1 MADVPF
7 RAATVHEAFLRVMG
21 AISTALVGGPYPER
35 DEPREGK
42 LDRVL
47 IAAKYITGN
56 FATSTRQLSRIVRA
70 TSEAAAGLDVA
81 SVQDLARR
89 AGVLRP
95 KLRRDGFSNIALSG
109 EAFALVRE
117 AASRTIGLRHFDVQL
132 VGAWAMLNGMLAE
145 METGEGK
152 TLTATLA
159 AATAAL
165 AGRAVHI
172 ITVNDYLAERDADTM
187 RPVYEMLGLSV
198 GCVRQGVDPDARRI
212 AYGCDVTYCSNK
224 EITFDY
230 LRDRMVLGGRP
241 RAIAM
246 KVDTLSGANTGRR
259 LLLRGLQF
267 AIVDEAD
274 SVLVDEARTPL
285 ILSSEARNSQEE
297 LLHQQALF
305 LSKQLDETDYS
316 ISNGAIELT
325 RDGEQ
330 KLEDIAIPLGGI
342 WKGPHRRE
350 QLVRQGLT
358 ALHVFQR
365 DKHYLVREGKV
376 VIIDEHT
383 GRLMPDRSWEQGLHQ
398 LIEIKEECEVTGR
411 RDTLA
416 RISYQRFF
424 RRYLH
429 LAGMTGTASEVAGEL
444 WAVYRL
450 RVAKIPTNKPV
461 RRIRYADQIYGNS
474 VLKWKAVIASIEQQ
488 RAAGRPVLVG
498 TRSVAASEQL
508 AALLDVAGLP
518 YRLLNARQDQHEAEI
533 VAQAGTPAC
542 ITVATNMAGRGTD
555 IKLAPGIAE
564 AGGLHV
570 IATELNDSGRI
581 DRQLFGRCGRQ
592 GDRGSCEAILA
603 VEEDLMKSFFPLAE
617 ARFRHLGKVPTRLG
631 KMLFRVAQWRAE
643 YSHSRARRE
652 LLDLDDYLGDVLAF
666 AGRGE

>member
-1 MADVPF
+1 
-7 RAATVHEAFLRVMG
+7 
-21 AISTALVGGPYPER
+21 
-35 DEPREGK
+35 
-42 LDRVL
+42 
-47 IAAKYITGN
+47 
-56 FATSTRQLSRIVRA
+56 
-70 TSEAAAGLDVA
+70 
-81 SVQDLARR
+81 
-89 AGVLRP
+89 
-95 KLRRDGFSNIALSG
+95 
-109 EAFALVRE
+109 
-117 AASRTIGLRHFDVQL
+117 
-132 VGAWAMLNGMLAE
+132 
-145 METGEGK
+145 
-152 TLTATLA
+152 
-159 AATAAL
+159 
-165 AGRAVHI
+165 
-172 ITVNDYLAERDADTM
+172 
-187 RPVYEMLGLSV
+187 
-198 GCVRQGVDPDARRI
+198 
-212 AYGCDVTYCSNK
+212 
-224 EITFDY
+224 Y
-230 LRDRMVLGGRP
+230 LRDRMVLGGKP

-246 KVDTLSGANTGRR
+246 KVDALSGAGAGRK

-285 ILSSEARNSQEE
+285 ILSAEAKHGQEE
-297 LLHQQALF
+297 LLHRQALD
-305 LSKQLDETDYS
+305 LANQLDDADYTVA
-316 ISNGAIELT
+316 NGAIELT
-325 RDGEQ
+325 QDGEK
-330 KLEDIAIPLGGI
+330 KLEDLAHSRSGV

-350 QLVRQGLT
+350 QLVRQALT

-450 RVAKIPTNKPV
+450 RVAKIPTHKPV
-461 RRIRYADQIYGNS
+461 RRTRYADQIYGNS
-474 VLKWKAVIASIEQQ
+474 KRKWKAVIASIGIL
-488 RAAGRPVLVG
+488 RAAGRPVLIG

-508 AALLDVAGLP
+508 AALLDGAGIP

-533 VAQAGTPAC
+533 VAQAGIPGC

-555 IKLAPGIAE
+555 IKLAPGVAE

-592 GDRGSCEAILA
+592 GDPGSCEAILA

-617 ARFRHLGKVPTRLG
+617 ARFRHLDSVPTSLG

-643 YSHSRARRE
+643 YTHSRARRE